1 MNLDEK
7 TLADAFAA
15 IKAVRTHFILREDE
29 VDYEIEMWENG
40 RMNLMII
47 VPSRISHK
55 VCKPCASVHFSE
67 WFRTRYPD
75 SIISHISFTDRATLG
90 QQEVI

>member
-1 MNLDEK
+1 MDIDEN
-7 TLADAFAA
+7 TLAD
-15 IKAVRTHFILREDE
+15 IEVVIETIRTRFILQKGELE
-29 VDYEIEMWENG
+29 YETEMWENG
-40 RMNLMII
+40 RMNLMVM

-75 SIISHISFTDRATLG
+75 SIISHISFTDRTTLG
-90 QQEVI
+90 HQEVT